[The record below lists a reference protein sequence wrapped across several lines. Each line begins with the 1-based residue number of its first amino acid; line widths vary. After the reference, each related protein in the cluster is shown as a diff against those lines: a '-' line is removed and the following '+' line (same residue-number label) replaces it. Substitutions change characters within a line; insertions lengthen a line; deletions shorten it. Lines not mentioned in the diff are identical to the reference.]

1 MANLIQCPTCGRQVS
16 SNAANCPGCGEVI
29 NSKMAKPAGAIN
41 LKDPVHLVGVI
52 LAVLVIFGVIVATIA
67 RLSSL

>member
-1 MANLIQCPTCGRQVS
+1 MATLIQCPTCGKKIS

-29 NSKMAKPAGAIN
+29 NAKMTKPAGAIN

-52 LAVLVIFGVIVATIA
+52 LAVLVILGVIVATIA
-67 RLSSL
+67 KIASL